1 MSETHNTA
9 NSSDILE
16 MRFDPNV
23 ITHLGIQMYS
33 TLPPVISE
41 LVSNAYDADATR
53 VIIRLNDDSEEKSI
67 VIEDNGHGM
76 NFEEI
81 NKKFLII
88 GRDRRKA
95 EGQKSRSGKR
105 SVIGKKGIGK
115 LAFFG
120 IANTIQIS
128 TIQNYKKTTFLL
140 DWEEIQ
146 SQGNAYEVYHP
157 KIIDDQVKVS
167 QESGTTIKL
176 MKIKRKT
183 GFQAKDLAISLAKSF
198 QIFDEPDFKTEIF
211 HNDETKPILV
221 RNDLRYEGF
230 DKFIEWQS
238 PWTEITF
245 NQDEENKYKEYLK
258 SITGSLIASKEQ
270 TVPEK
275 MRGVA
280 LFSRGKLVNEYSFY
294 GLGATSF
301 GYSYITGCLD
311 VGFIEDF
318 PEDVISTNRK
328 SLNWE
333 TDKTKFLEEVLQFL
347 IKKFYN
353 FHKTKRENDKKEKVE
368 EETGI
373 RLDGWYETLPRHE
386 RKLAKK
392 IMNQIIQAE
401 GLEPHKAINLIKYV
415 QDSYQFTSFKELA
428 AEISEEGFEKPN
440 QVLQLMKEWQLIEAR
455 EFYKLAE
462 VRLETIKKFEQY
474 IAENAKEVPVMHNFL
489 KQFPWLLDPRI
500 MSFQDEVTFSAL
512 LKEKYPD
519 HELDTNDRR
528 IDFLCQRFADSF
540 FIIELKRPKG
550 KISHKEL
557 DQALD
562 YIDFIRNNLGNEKG
576 TQIYCYVIGE
586 KLVNMSAVEL
596 KAQAYQ
602 EKGLVYIKT
611 YQELLANARMYH
623 NEFIEKY
630 EKLKNGIND

>member
-1 MSETHNTA
+1 MSETNNIPH
-9 NSSDILE
+9 ILE

-41 LVSNAYDADATR
+41 LVSNAYDADATS
-53 VIIRLNDDSEEKSI
+53 VVVRLNDNSEEKSI
-67 VIEDNGHGM
+67 VIEDDGHGM
-76 NFEEI
+76 SFDEI
-81 NKKFLII
+81 NEKFLII
-88 GRDRRKA
+88 GRNRRKT
-95 EGQKSRSGKR
+95 EGEKSRSGNR
-105 SVIGKKGIGK
+105 FVVGKKGIGK

-128 TIQNYKKTTFLL
+128 TIQNYKKTSFIL

-146 SQGNAYEVYHP
+146 SQKNTPGTYHP
-157 KIIDDQVKVS
+157 KITDDQIETS
-167 QESGTTIKL
+167 QKSGTIIKL

-183 GFQAKDLAISLAKSF
+183 GFQARDLANSLAKSF
-198 QIFDEPDFKTEIF
+198 QIFDEADFKTEIF
-211 HNDETKPILV
+211 HNDEVTPILV
-221 RNDLRYEGF
+221 KNDLRYEGF
-230 DKFIEWQS
+230 DKFIEWRS
-238 PWTEITF
+238 PWAEISF
-245 NQDEENKYKEYLK
+245 NQDEENKYKAYIEN
-258 SITGSLIASKEQ
+258 ITGNLIASKEQ

-311 VGFIEDF
+311 VGFIENF
-318 PEDVISTNRK
+318 SEDVISTNRR

-333 TDKTKFLEEVLQFL
+333 TDETKFLEEVLQFL

-353 FHKTKRENDKKEKVE
+353 FHKTKRESDKKEKVE
-368 EETGI
+368 KATGI
-373 RLDGWYETLPRHE
+373 CLDDWYETLPRHE

-401 GLEPHKAINLIKYV
+401 GLEPQKATNLIKYV

-428 AEISEEGFEKPN
+428 EEISEEGFENTN
-440 QVLQLMKEWQLIEAR
+440 QILQLMKEWQLIEAR

-474 IAENAKEVPVMHNFL
+474 IADNAKEVPVMHNFL

-500 MSFQDEVTFSAL
+500 MSFQDEVTFSSL
-512 LKEKYPD
+512 LKKQYPD
-519 HELDTNDRR
+519 NELDIDDRR

-550 KISHKEL
+550 KISNKEL

-562 YIDFIRNNLGNEKG
+562 YVDFIKKNLGNEKG
-576 TQIYCYVIGE
+576 TQVYCYLIGE
-586 KLVNMSAVEL
+586 KLVNTSSVQL
-596 KAQAYQ
+596 KAEAYQ

-630 EKLKNGIND
+630 EALKKK